1 MSRFSNWGTVAT
13 WISTAGKAA
22 ACTREVEAI
31 RATTALRMKV
41 ENFMFER
48 GFFLLLF
55 LGLKGILLDLGE
67 GRRWMVVMVERMSC
81 EQ

>member
-13 WISTAGKAA
+13 WTSTAGKAA
-22 ACTREVEAI
+22 DCTREVEAI

-41 ENFMFER
+41 EIFMFET
-48 GFFLLLF
+48 FFLLLF
-55 LGLKGILLDLGE
+55 LGLKGILLDLRE
-67 GRRWMVVMVERMSC
+67 GRRWMVVMVERMSY

>member
-1 MSRFSNWGTVAT
+1 MSRFSNWGTVAA

-31 RATTALRMKV
+31 RATTALMMRV
-41 ENFMFER
+41 ENFMFEIN
-48 GFFLLLF
+48 LLLL
-55 LGLKGILLDLGE
+55 LGLEGILLDLEE
-67 GRRWMVVMVERMSC
+67 GRRWMMVKVERMSC